1 MTTPPAHPNDPSG
14 ARRRRFRLRA
24 AGALAALAA
33 GALVA
38 GCSTT
43 GATSASADSGSQ
55 ASSATTWA
63 TISSSVRQASTGATA
78 AQILAA
84 NADTSGAAGAA
95 SQAEASG
102 GWDESGA
109 TAVALSGDSATASG
123 RSAAAVS
130 VDGSTITITA
140 GGTYVVSGALTDGE
154 IVVAAD
160 DADVHLVLN
169 GASITNADGPAI
181 DVRDAGSAVLVLA
194 RGSDNALADGAAYA
208 DTGEDAPT
216 AALFSSDTLTLT
228 GTGSLSVTGAHEDG
242 VSSKNGLAVTGSPTI
257 TVNAADDGLRG
268 KDWLLIDGGTL
279 TVTAGGDGL
288 KSSEDD
294 DETKGFV
301 ALGGAAVS
309 VTAGDDGVAATTDVT
324 VEGTNLTI
332 AAGGGQ
338 ANATVQTQ
346 PGPGQ
351 TGAGRGAADQGQAP
365 PDQAG
370 SGQGGASG
378 QSPADSASSSDD
390 TAAKPKGIDAGVSYT
405 QDSGTVRID
414 AADEGVQAAF
424 VNVGG
429 GVLTVDSGDDAI
441 NASNGD
447 YTIEGYESA
456 DSESDDGSVLTI
468 SGGQVQLDYA
478 GSDGIDSNGS
488 AFVTGGQVLIG
499 GQAGA
504 MDGAVDANGES
515 TLVGV
520 TGSPGVA
527 EGDTVTVTSADGTS
541 RQLTST
547 VSADYTTVLGL
558 TEGTQYTVST
568 TSGGSATNTASALS
582 SGMGGGPGQGE
593 SGQAPGSQGGP
604 GQAPPDGGQGGPGQ
618 APDGARATGAAPGAS
633 SSGGQ

>member
-1 MTTPPAHPNDPSG
+1 MTTPPAHPTDPSG

-43 GATSASADSGSQ
+43 GATSASADSSSQ
-55 ASSATTWA
+55 ASSATTWT
-63 TISSSVRQASTGATA
+63 TISSSVRQASTGATT

-95 SQAEASG
+95 SQTEASG

-109 TAVALSGDSATASG
+109 TAIALSGDSATASG

-154 IVVAAD
+154 IVVVAD

-228 GTGSLSVTGAHEDG
+228 GTGSLTVTGAHEDG
-242 VSSKNGLAVTGSPTI
+242 ISSKNGLAVTGSPTI

-324 VEGTNLTI
+324 VEGTDLTI

-351 TGAGRGAADQGQAP
+351 AGADQGQAP

-447 YTIEGYESA
+447 HTIEGYESA

-468 SGGQVQLDYA
+468 SGGQVQLDYV

-520 TGSPGVA
+520 TGSPGMA

-541 RQLTST
+541 WQLTST

-582 SGMGGGPGQGE
+582 SGVDGAGGGPGPGGPGGA
-593 SGQAPGSQGGP
+593 GQAP
-604 GQAPPDGGQGGPGQ
+604 DGQGGPGQ
-618 APDGARATGAAPGAS
+618 APDGTRATGAA
-633 SSGGQ
+633 SGQ

>member
-55 ASSATTWA
+55 ASSATTWT

-84 NADTSGAAGAA
+84 NADTSEATGAA

-109 TAVALSGDSATASG
+109 TAIALNGDSATASG

-140 GGTYVVSGALTDGE
+140 SGTYVVSGTLTDGE

-160 DADVHLVLN
+160 GADVHLVLN

-228 GTGSLSVTGAHEDG
+228 GTGSLTVTGAHEDG
-242 VSSKNGLAVTGSPTI
+242 VSSKNGLAVTGSPTT

-324 VEGTNLTI
+324 VEGTSLTI

-338 ANATVQTQ
+338 ANATVQAQ

-351 TGAGRGAADQGQAP
+351 T
-365 PDQAG
+365 
-370 SGQGGASG
+370 
-378 QSPADSASSSDD
+378 DSASSSSDD
-390 TAAKPKGIDAGVSYT
+390 TAAKPKGVNAGVSYT

-447 YTIEGYESA
+447 YMIEGYESA

-478 GSDGIDSNGS
+478 GSDGIDSNGT
-488 AFVTGGQVLIG
+488 AFATGAQALNA

-504 MDGAVDANGES
+504 IDCAVDAHGES

-520 TGSPGVA
+520 TGSPGAA

-541 RQLTST
+541 WQLTST

-558 TEGTQYTVST
+558 PEGTQYTVST
-568 TSGGSATNTASALS
+568 TSGGSATNTASTLS
-582 SGMGGGPGQGE
+582 SGMDGGPGQGE
-593 SGQAPGSQGGP
+593 SGQAPGGQGGP

-618 APDGARATGAAPGAS
+618 APDGARVTGAALGAS